1 MLPTADRLRRQQ
13 DFATA
18 IRAGRR
24 AGRATLVVH
33 LALGD
38 RGGPPRAGFIISRA
52 VGGAVTRN
60 RVRRRL
66 QHLVRD
72 HLGDLPEG
80 TLLAVRATPAAA
92 TASYRQLAED
102 LSSALGTAVRRAGGT
117 R

>member
-33 LALGD
+33 LARGD
-38 RGGPPRAGFIISRA
+38 TGEPPRAGFIVSRA

-60 RVRRRL
+60 RTRRRL

-72 HLGDLPEG
+72 HLGDLPPG
-80 TLLAVRATPAAA
+80 TLLAVRVLPAAA
-92 TASYRQLAED
+92 TATYRRLAED
-102 LSSALGTAVRRAGGT
+102 LASALGSAVRRTEST